1 MSIVHWGQE
10 ILFSGLV
17 LGLATYTVVWS
28 LHNLSIFVDT
38 VMAWADRQE
47 TFLQRMVSCEACL
60 MVQVSMALAA
70 AQCLAFHRGLW
81 TWLVMTAAIYAFA
94 MAISRRLNLLDEPK
108 EP

>member
-1 MSIVHWGQE
+1 MIPWLQE
-10 ILFSGLV
+10 ILLSGLV
-17 LGLATYTVVWS
+17 LGLAAYAIVWS

-47 TFLQRMVSCEACL
+47 TFLQRMVSCESCL
-60 MVQVSMALAA
+60 TVQVSMALAA

-81 TWLVMTAAIYAFA
+81 TWLVMTAAIYACA
-94 MAISRRLNLLDEPK
+94 MAVNRKVGLLDEPK